1 MAVTTA
7 RQLDYRGLTIG
18 GDLGPITIRTVE
30 GLADLPE
37 LRVSDRPLLL
47 RHGYH
52 AGTDLMGARTITV
65 ELEVVA
71 YDEASFT
78 SSVDALVDAFTVG
91 EEAPFTFLVPG
102 LAGGDVGMVLA
113 RCRKRAVAIDD
124 NYLEWSA
131 AFAVELVATDPR
143 IYAATEGLITTGVP
157 TAGVGRTYPLTFSR
171 TYGAA
176 GSGGLILATNEGNVA
191 TPWVAR
197 LDGPLNY
204 PRLENITVDR
214 LLELDLVLQAGEWL
228 VLDSARRAVLF
239 LGSSSRYADLSP
251 GSEWWELAPG
261 VNEVSFR
268 TIDIT
273 DAGTVQF
280 AWRSAWA

>member
-78 SSVDALVDAFTVG
+78 SSVDALV
-91 EEAPFTFLVPG
+91 
-102 LAGGDVGMVLA
+102 AGGDVGMVLA

>member
-1 MAVTTA
+1 VPVTTA

-18 GDLGPITIRTVE
+18 GDLGPITIRAVE

-47 RHGYH
+47 RHGFH
-52 AGTDLMGARTITV
+52 AGTDLLGARTVTL

-71 YDEASFT
+71 YDEAAFT
-78 SSVDALVDAFTVG
+78 GAVEALLAAFTVG
-91 EEAPFTFLVPG
+91 EEAPFTFMVPG
-102 LAGGDVGMVLA
+102 LAGGDIGMVLA
-113 RCRKRAVAIDD
+113 RTRKRASVLDD
-124 NYLEWSA
+124 EYLGWSA

-143 IYAATEGLITTGVP
+143 IYAATESVVTTGVP
-157 TAGVGRTYPLTFSR
+157 TEGVGRTYPLTFSR
-171 TYGAA
+171 TYGPA
-176 GSGGLILATNEGNVA
+176 GTGGLILATNEGNIP

-204 PRLENITVDR
+204 PRLENITTDR
-214 LLELDLVLQAGEWL
+214 LLELDMVLQAGEWV
-228 VLDSARRAVLF
+228 VLDSARRSVLF
-239 LGSSSRYADLSP
+239 MGSSSVYSSLSP
-251 GSEWWELAPG
+251 ASEWWDLAPG

-273 DAGTVQF
+273 DAGTVQL